1 MKILV
6 IRFSSIGDIVL
17 CSPALRW
24 LKNKYPEA
32 EVHFLCKKQFAG
44 LVDQNPYVDKV
55 WPLLDFKPTAKALKA
70 EKFDLVVDLHKNL
83 RSYRFRWA
91 IKSPRRVSFK
101 KLSLAKYWS
110 VRFKKPSVLPQM
122 HIVDRYAE
130 GLRYIGVEND
140 GLGLSYYG
148 ETEPDFFSE
157 LPEAYNILVAGAAH
171 NTKKLP
177 ESLIQKIHSHSDLP
191 VVVLGTEADNKDIFS
206 KIDVLNLCGKTNLN
220 ESAYII
226 KHAHTVYTSD
236 TGLMHIAAAF
246 GKNIHVFWGNTIPE
260 FGMYPYLTTFTNHEV
275 KNLSCRPCSKI
286 GFAECP
292 KGHFKCMEDQVI

>member
-17 CSPALRW
+17 CSPVLRW
-24 LKNKYPEA
+24 LKNKYPES
-32 EVHFLCKKQFAG
+32 EIHFLCKKQFIN
-44 LVDQNPYVDKV
+44 LVEQNPNVDKV
-55 WPLLDFKPTAKALKA
+55 WPLQDFNSTAKALKN
-70 EKFDLVVDLHKNL
+70 EKFELVVDLHKNL

-91 IKSPRRVSFK
+91 IKAPRRASFK
-101 KLSLAKYWS
+101 KLSVAKYFS
-110 VRFKKPSVLPQM
+110 VRFKKANFLPNK

-130 GLRYIGVEND
+130 GLKYVEVEND
-140 GLGLSYYG
+140 GLGLSFFG
-148 ETEPDFFSE
+148 EVEPALFKE
-157 LPEAYNILVAGAAH
+157 LPAKYNVLVAGAAH

-177 ESLIQKIHSHSDLP
+177 ESLIQKIRKHSEIPL
-191 VVVLGTEADNKDIFS
+191 VVLGTAADNKAIFS
-206 KIDVLNLCGKTNLN
+206 EIDVINLCGSTSLN

-226 KHAHTVYTSD
+226 KHAQSVYTSD

-246 GKNIHVFWGNTIPE
+246 EKQIHIFWGSTVPE
-260 FGMYPYLTTFTNHEV
+260 FGMYPYKTSFVNHEV

-292 KGHFKCMEDQVI
+292 KGHFKCMEDQVL